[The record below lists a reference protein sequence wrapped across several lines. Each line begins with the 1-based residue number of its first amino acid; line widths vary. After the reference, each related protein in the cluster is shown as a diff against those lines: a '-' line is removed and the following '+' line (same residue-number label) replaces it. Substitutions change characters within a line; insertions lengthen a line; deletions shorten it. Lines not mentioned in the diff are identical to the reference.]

1 MKGISKK
8 IRMNKIE
15 DRIIKKAKDIR
26 LVILDVD
33 GVLTDGRIIYDDSGR
48 ELKCFD
54 VKDGHGIRLLMRAGI
69 EVGIITGR
77 ESKAVEYRAKNLGIS
92 ILYQKVYDKVEVY
105 DLIRDKKG
113 LTDQQV
119 CYIGDDLLD
128 MPLMRRVGFPVTVA
142 DGSKEIKSIAD
153 YVTIK
158 SGGNGAV
165 REVCELILKAQD
177 KWVDHTGKQ
186 LKSIST

>member
-1 MKGISKK
+1 
-8 IRMNKIE
+8 MNKIE
-15 DRIIKKAKDIR
+15 DRITKKAKDVR

-54 VKDGHGIRLLMRAGI
+54 VKDGHGIRLLMRAGV
-69 EVGIITGR
+69 EVGIISGR
-77 ESKAVEYRAKNLGIS
+77 ESSAVGYRAKDLGIS
-92 ILYQKVYDKVEVY
+92 ILYQKVYDKIAVY
-105 DLIRDKKG
+105 DVIRDKKE
-113 LTDQQV
+113 LTDRHV

-128 MPLMRRVGFPVTVA
+128 MPLMRRVGFSVAVA
-142 DGSKEIKSIAD
+142 DGSKDIKSIAD
-153 YVTIK
+153 YITIK

-177 KWVDHTGKQ
+177 KWDEHTGK
-186 LKSIST
+186 

>member
-1 MKGISKK
+1 MDKD
-8 IRMNKIE
+8 KIE
-15 DRIIKKAKDIR
+15 ERIIDKARLVR

-48 ELKCFD
+48 ELKCFN

-92 ILYQKVYDKVEVY
+92 ILYQKAYDKVKVY
-105 DLIRDKKG
+105 DLVRDKNG
-113 LTDQQV
+113 LADEQV
-119 CYIGDDLLD
+119 CYIADDLLD
-128 MPLMRRVGFPVTVA
+128 IPLMRRVGFSAAVA

-153 YVTIK
+153 YITIK
-158 SGGNGAV
+158 NGGNGAV

-177 KWVDHTGKQ
+177 KWKEYTEK
-186 LKSIST
+186 